1 MLNDADEF
9 YDVNDKRDNYT
20 EPKSL
25 DVIMIQPDED
35 FKNEEYIPEPSS
47 SYKELFPFLSKDVID
62 SVRDTATS
70 VNSKII
76 S

>member
-1 MLNDADEF
+1 
-9 YDVNDKRDNYT
+9 
-20 EPKSL
+20 
-25 DVIMIQPDED
+25 MIQPDED